1 MLGYLTRRIVSAL
14 LALLGVSV
22 LAFCTTALVPGNPA
36 EVLLGAEATPQRVAA
51 LTHEMG
57 LDKPL
62 PERYFYWLR
71 SALEGNLGESTLSH
85 QTVTS
90 LIASGLKVTLELSA
104 LSLLLA
110 IVIAIPLGLLIGS
123 KNDRWWTPH
132 LMFALTIGM
141 SVPGFVTGLIL
152 IIVFSVKLGWFPAG
166 GFVPFTVDPARN
178 LKSMVL
184 PCVALTLWL
193 APPLTRFLRANT
205 VGVMGEDYVKT
216 AVAKGMT
223 NRRLLLRHVA
233 PNAGIPM
240 ITYLGLQLGTLIG
253 GAIVTE
259 VIFALPGMGRLGLNS
274 ILDRDYPVVQGVV
287 LIVAAGYILVNL
299 LIDLLYGVLDPR
311 VRVSS

>member
-1 MLGYLTRRIVSAL
+1 VLGYLTRRVVTAA
-14 LALLGVSV
+14 LALFGVSV

-36 EVLLGAEATPQRVAA
+36 EVLLGAEATPQRVA
-51 LTHEMG
+51 EMTRQLG
-57 LDKPL
+57 LDRPL
-62 PERYFYWLR
+62 PLRYFYWLR

-85 QTVTS
+85 QAVTTLVANS
-90 LIASGLKVTLELSA
+90 LKVTLELSA
-104 LSLLLA
+104 LSVLLA
-110 IVIAIPLGLLIGS
+110 LLIAIPLGLLIGS

-132 LMFALTIGM
+132 LMFGLTIGM
-141 SVPGFVTGLIL
+141 SVPGFVTGLLL

-166 GFVPFTVDPARN
+166 GFVPFTVDPVAN

-184 PCVALTLWL
+184 PCTALALWL

-205 VGVMGEDYVKT
+205 VGVMREDYVK
-216 AVAKGMT
+216 AAISKGMT
-223 NRRLLLRHVA
+223 NRQLLVGHVA

-287 LIVAAGYILVNL
+287 LVIAAGYIVVNL

-311 VRVSS
+311 VRVS

>member
-1 MLGYLTRRIVSAL
+1 MLGYLTRRIVSAV

-36 EVLLGAEATPQRVAA
+36 EVLLGAEATPQRVAQ
-51 LTHEMG
+51 LTRQMG
-57 LDKPL
+57 LDRPL
-62 PERYFYWLR
+62 PVRYFYWLR
-71 SALEGNLGESTLSH
+71 SALEGNLGHSTLSG
-85 QTVTS
+85 QPVTT
-90 LIASGLKVTLELSA
+90 LVASGLKVTLELSVLSVIVA
-104 LSLLLA
+104 LL
-110 IVIAIPLGLLIGS
+110 IAIPLGLLIGS

-132 LMFALTIGM
+132 LMFGLTIGM

-152 IIVFSVKLGWFPAG
+152 IIIFSVKLGWFPAG
-166 GFVPFTVDPARN
+166 GFVPFTSDPVGN

-184 PCVALTLWL
+184 PCTALALWL

-205 VGVMGEDYVKT
+205 VGVMREEYVKT
-216 AVAKGMT
+216 AIAKGMT
-223 NRRLLLRHVA
+223 NRRLLLGHVA

-274 ILDRDYPVVQGVV
+274 ILDRDFPVVQGVV
-287 LIVAAGYILVNL
+287 LVVAAGYIIVNL
-299 LIDLLYGVLDPR
+299 LIDLLYGVVDPR
-311 VRVSS
+311 VRVS

>member
-1 MLGYLTRRIVSAL
+1 VLGYLTRRIVSAA
-14 LALLGVSV
+14 LALVGVSV

-36 EVLLGAEATPQRVAA
+36 EVLLGAEATPQRVAQ
-51 LTHEMG
+51 LTRQMG
-57 LDKPL
+57 LDRPL
-62 PERYFYWLR
+62 PVRYFYWLR
-71 SALEGNLGESTLSH
+71 SALEGNLGHSTLSG
-85 QTVTS
+85 QAVTT
-90 LIASGLKVTLELSA
+90 LVANGLKVTLELSVLSVIVA
-104 LSLLLA
+104 LL
-110 IVIAIPLGLLIGS
+110 IAIPLGLLIGS

-132 LMFALTIGM
+132 VMFALTIGM

-152 IIVFSVKLGWFPAG
+152 IIIFSVKLGWFPAG
-166 GFVPFTVDPARN
+166 GFVPFTADPVGN

-184 PCVALTLWL
+184 PCTALALWL

-205 VGVMGEDYVKT
+205 VGVMREEYVKT
-216 AVAKGMT
+216 AISKGMT
-223 NRRLLLRHVA
+223 NRRLLVRHVA

-287 LIVAAGYILVNL
+287 LVVAAGYIIVNL
-299 LIDLLYGVLDPR
+299 LIDLLYGVIDPR
-311 VRVSS
+311 VRVS